1 MRRKFIASL
10 FALLAVVV
18 ALTAAPAVGAL
29 DDARGPTCVDIVA
42 TGNYQPTT
50 HRLGVKLLPAGVPAC
65 QQFTYTLYVVVDEGT
80 APVAYSQ
87 QGSDEFVVNIA
98 DDDETICIGA
108 TTSVGGHTFDT
119 APDSFDP
126 TTGAGCLVVEAGGPV
141 GGSQGFN

>member
-42 TGNYQPTT
+42 TGNYTVAK
-50 HRLGVKLLPAGVPAC
+50 RLGVKLLPVGVPAC
-65 QQFTYTLYVVVDEGT
+65 QQFTYTLYVFVDPNT
-80 APVAYSQ
+80 APLVFEK
-87 QGSDEFVVNIA
+87 QGSDEFLVDI
-98 DDDETICIGA
+98 DDDDSSICIGA
-108 TTSVGGHTFDT
+108 TTSVGGHTFDI

-126 TTGAGCLVVEAGGPV
+126 VTGAGCLAVEAGGPV